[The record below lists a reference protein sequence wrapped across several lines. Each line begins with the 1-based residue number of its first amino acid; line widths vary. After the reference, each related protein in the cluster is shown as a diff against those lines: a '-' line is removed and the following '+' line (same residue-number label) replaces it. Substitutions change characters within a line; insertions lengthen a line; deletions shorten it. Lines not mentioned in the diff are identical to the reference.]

1 MFLDVLSVGARL
13 SVLALSRAPTTR
25 RVGVVLKIFL
35 EILLFFCQ
43 KANESTSYKHGR
55 DKRVRRGLERRGA
68 NALKRT
74 QVKKEGE
81 VMLITTPMLFAL
93 AIYGAKGVGMEIR
106 EMQRKNREKK
116 AREQA
121 AQKKK

>member
-1 MFLDVLSVGARL
+1 
-13 SVLALSRAPTTR
+13 
-25 RVGVVLKIFL
+25 
-35 EILLFFCQ
+35 
-43 KANESTSYKHGR
+43 
-55 DKRVRRGLERRGA
+55 
-68 NALKRT
+68 
-74 QVKKEGE
+74 
-81 VMLITTPMLFAL
+81 MLFAL

>member
-1 MFLDVLSVGARL
+1 M
-13 SVLALSRAPTTR
+13 
-25 RVGVVLKIFL
+25 
-35 EILLFFCQ
+35 
-43 KANESTSYKHGR
+43 
-55 DKRVRRGLERRGA
+55 RRGLERRGA

-74 QVKKEGE
+74 QMKKEGA

-93 AIYGAKGVGMEIR
+93 AIYGAKGLGMEIR